1 MSDAA
6 TTLEIKPAGS
16 FADSFCFE
24 KIGFLVAVGCLAL
37 LDGVNGAMCSTL
49 RPYLMGG
56 FSATADQITW
66 GAIFYYVGKMYML
79 LLASKLQRRF
89 GQRRAFLTASITLVS
104 ATVAG
109 ALIT

>member
-6 TTLEIKPAGS
+6 TAVEIKPAAS
-16 FADSFCFE
+16 FADAFCFE
-24 KIGFLVAVGCLAL
+24 KIGFLVAVACLVL

-49 RPYLMGG
+49 RQYLNGG
-56 FSATADQITW
+56 FFATADQITW
-66 GAIFYYVGKMYML
+66 GAIFYYVGKMYTL
-79 LLASKLQRRF
+79 LLAAKLQHKF

-104 ATVAG
+104 ATAAG